1 MPEEEWGFLKK
12 GEAPKS
18 GKRYVKML
26 LKLLK
31 AKVAQT
37 YKKHS
42 PSRAEKSRFLEVR
55 NLDEETSDSQASY
68 DRPYRDTVARRQVP
82 RKRREPNHSGEEE
95 AGASLRQSNEA
106 GKEVRQQRRP
116 KVALAV

>member
-42 PSRAEKSRFLEVR
+42 PSRAVKSRFLEVR
-55 NLDEETSDSQASY
+55 NLDEETSDS
-68 DRPYRDTVARRQVP
+68 
-82 RKRREPNHSGEEE
+82 
-95 AGASLRQSNEA
+95 
-106 GKEVRQQRRP
+106 
-116 KVALAV
+116 